1 MNTPKYILRVLS
13 GVRFEKM
20 FTVIDRI
27 HEKSGKNKA
36 AIFFDMINCAI
47 RYGAGYY
54 DYEIFE
60 FYNMNHEHRK
70 TYVTRVKNKKIIS
83 IMNDDG
89 YSDIY
94 DSKNKFNK
102 RFEKYLNRDWLD
114 MTQANFEEFEKF
126 VNSKQKEYI
135 FAKPNNGSSGNGIEK
150 IKVTDYKSLKDLYDY
165 LKEKDFGVVEELI
178 VQHKDLQ
185 KLYPNSIN
193 SYRIVTI
200 VIDNKPRCVYAVCKM
215 GTGGH
220 FVDNSSNGGIFAPID
235 LENETIANVA
245 LSEHGDIFE
254 KHPDTEIELVG
265 YKLPFVKEALELCF
279 KAAMEIEQIKFAGWD
294 IAITESGPVIV
305 EGNDYPSYDFWQLPA
320 HTPNRI
326 GLLPFYKKLIPEL

>member
-13 GVRFEKM
+13 GVRPKKLFAVVDKVNKK
-20 FTVIDRI
+20 T
-27 HEKSGKNKA
+27 GKNKI
-36 AIFFDMINCAI
+36 AIFFDIINCAI

-54 DYEIFE
+54 DYDIFA
-60 FYNMNHEHRK
+60 FYNMDHEHRK
-70 TYVTRVKNKKIIS
+70 TFVTRVKNKKIIS
-83 IMNDDG
+83 IMNDDT

-102 RFEKYLNRDWLD
+102 RFDKYLKRDWID
-114 MTQANFEEFEKF
+114 MTEAKFEDFKKF
-126 VNSKQKEYI
+126 VEGKEYI

-150 IKVTDYKSLKDLYDY
+150 LRVSDYKDIKELYNY
-165 LKEKDFGVVEELI
+165 IKEKNFGVIEEVI
-178 VQHKDLQ
+178 IQHKDLQ
-185 KLYPNSIN
+185 RLYPSAIN

-200 VIDNKPRCVYAVCKM
+200 VIDGKPQCAYAVCKM

-235 LENETIANVA
+235 LENETIADVA
-245 LSEHGDIFE
+245 LSEHGEIFK
-254 KHPDTEIELVG
+254 KHPDTGIDLVG
-265 YKLPFVKEALELCF
+265 YKLPYVKEALELCYN
-279 KAAMEIEQIKFAGWD
+279 AALEIEQIKFAGWD

-320 HTPNRI
+320 HTPNQI
-326 GLLPFYKKLIPEL
+326 GLLPFYQKLIPNL